1 MCDDTGLFQHA
12 VHSVPDRAHGYC
24 VDDNARALLLA
35 CALNNPG
42 EKRLSEILTARFA
55 AFVQHAWNPDT
66 KRFRN
71 FMGFNR
77 TWLEDCGSEDS
88 HGRTLWALGECARRD
103 ASPSRRRW
111 AAALFAEALPAVEA
125 FGSPRALAF
134 TLLGLD
140 GYCAVAPDDARAREI
155 RYLLADS
162 LMSGLASVETPD
174 WTWFEEGLAYD
185 NARLP
190 QALMLTGM
198 ATQTPEYLDAGL
210 RSLRWLMT
218 QQTSPTGHFRPVGTA
233 GFGELRQPPR
243 AFDQQPV
250 EATATIAACLT
261 AWRADGDAEW
271 KAIATNVFAWFLGRN
286 DLSIALVDPET
297 GSCRD
302 GLHPD
307 RANENRGGESVV
319 SYLLGLADIRQ
330 LARVNVGVTSPIPR
344 RFAPSAPEFSFPSNE
359 PRTSCRKPLSCTGK
373 RSICVPTPREL
384 SYARSS
390 RRLNRAISTRPT
402 RRVPTISSNAFSRST
417 RRLQP
422 PIGRC
427 AGKLSRAGIATCWR
441 RSRPVPTTWNRRW
454 RLTALFQASS
464 ANSSAPI
471 FCNEYSFE
479 ASALFNPSIVPH
491 PDQSEAPKGG
501 LRFILSLRAVGEG
514 HVSSLTFRAGTIAAD
529 GSLTVDPT
537 ARLASSPRVKLRVPK
552 SDGDEVEL
560 TFNPDEELSERVIF
574 PVTDSQSNGIEDA
587 RFVEFS
593 DGGRKTYY
601 ATYTAYS
608 GKAIRSEL
616 IETSD
621 FLSFRMSPLQGTAAR
636 NKGMALFP
644 RKIDGK
650 YAMIARQD
658 NENLYLIYSDDLHT
672 WDGGQAIL
680 KPQFPWEFVQ
690 IGNCGSPIEL
700 DEGWLLLTHG
710 VGPVRKYSIGA
721 ALLDKNDP
729 SKVLARSV
737 EPLLHPEPSE
747 REGYVPNVVYTCGA
761 MRHNDQIIL
770 PYAVS
775 DTYSNFATIRIAALM
790 QAMS

>member
-1 MCDDTGLFQHA
+1 VIVRPLNPATEPRDLNPTDKT
-12 VHSVPDRAHGYC
+12 RANHI
-24 VDDNARALLLA
+24 VERVFALD
-35 CALNNPG
+35 P
-42 EKRLSEILTARFA
+42 EVA
-55 AFVQHAWNPDT
+55 AH
-66 KRFRN
+66 
-71 FMGFNR
+71 
-77 TWLEDCGSEDS
+77 
-88 HGRTLWALGECARRD
+88 
-103 ASPSRRRW
+103 
-111 AAALFAEALPAVEA
+111 
-125 FGSPRALAF
+125 
-134 TLLGLD
+134 
-140 GYCAVAPDDARAREI
+140 
-155 RYLLADS
+155 LLADV
-162 LMSGLASVETPD
+162 LENFQGRHRNLLET
-174 WTWFEEGLAYD
+174 FE
-185 NARLP
+185 ARADVME
-190 QALMLTGM
+190 QAL
-198 ATQTPEYLDAGL
+198 AA
-210 RSLRWLMT
+210 
-218 QQTSPTGHFRPVGTA
+218 HGT
-233 GFGELRQPPR
+233 FSKLQRQ
-243 AFDQQPV
+243 
-250 EATATIAACLT
+250 
-261 AWRADGDAEW
+261 
-271 KAIATNVFAWFLGRN
+271 
-286 DLSIALVDPET
+286 
-297 GSCRD
+297 
-302 GLHPD
+302 
-307 RANENRGGESVV
+307 
-319 SYLLGLADIRQ
+319 LLGAY
-330 LARVNVGVTSPIPR
+330 
-344 RFAPSAPEFSFPSNE
+344 F
-359 PRTSCRKPLSCTGK
+359 LS
-373 RSICVPTPREL
+373 
-384 SYARSS
+384 
-390 RRLNRAISTRPT
+390 
-402 RRVPTISSNAFSRST
+402 
-417 RRLQP
+417 
-422 PIGRC
+422 
-427 AGKLSRAGIATCWR
+427 
-441 RSRPVPTTWNRRW
+441 
-454 RLTALFQASS
+454 
-464 ANSSAPI
+464 
-471 FCNEYSFE
+471 EYSFE

-514 HVSSLTFRAGTIAAD
+514 HVSSLTFRVGTIAAD

-552 SDGDEVEL
+552 PGGDEIEV

-601 ATYTAYS
+601 ATYTAYN

-616 IETSD
+616 IETRD
-621 FLSFRMSPLQGTAAR
+621 FLSFRMTPLQGTAAR

-658 NENLYLIYSDDLHT
+658 NENLYLIYSDDLHH

-775 DTYSNFATIRIAALM
+775 DTYSNFATIKIAALL